1 MRITNKIMQNNA
13 VVNINTNKLLQDKL
27 NTQMTTQSKIV
38 RPSDDPV
45 VAIRAL
51 RLRTNLSEITQYYEK
66 NIPDADSWL
75 KVTEDALNSMTGIV
89 TDMYSNCE
97 SGAKGFLK
105 AEDREKVLENLRQ
118 LRKGVYD
125 TGDAD
130 YAGRNLFT
138 GYRTN
143 VRLSFQND
151 TTIPYKIT
159 EQLTKEN
166 MDSFTYV
173 NKGDLKDIA
182 GNTTEHDVDFSTV
195 NRIRLSYEDL
205 NAGVKPTIKVP
216 IQGSFTDG
224 NQDFE
229 ELKINGNPL
238 EIETMSKT
246 GEEDPNTNP
255 YLKINDPAYANKA
268 IFVPE
273 TGELLLG
280 SNVKAALDVL
290 PKNEEIQISYQKDE
304 WKEGDLRPEHY
315 FACDAVVNGK
325 TIKYNEDYL
334 LSSKKE
340 MDITKQYISYD
351 VGFNQSLRVNTLAS
365 ECFTHNIGRDVDEL
379 ITVTQQTA
387 DMDKLVQKLQ
397 SMVDSG
403 NYDDTTNPSLKDLE
417 TRLAAANKAYTL
429 LNDKCQ
435 KMFEHGMTQMQG
447 YLDQTNLAMTNV
459 GSRSV
464 RLEMVE
470 NRLRSQQTNF
480 KELTVDNEGA
490 DVTELAIQLKSAA
503 LSYDAA
509 LMATGK
515 IVQNSLMNFI

>member
-75 KVTEDALNSMTGIV
+75 KVTEDALNSMTGII

-118 LRKGVYD
+118 LRDEVYS

-159 EQLTKEN
+159 EQLTKGK

-173 NKGDLKDIA
+173 SRGDLDDIT
-182 GNTTEHDVDFSTV
+182 GITTENDVDASTI
-195 NRIRLSYEDL
+195 NRIRLSYGELSD
-205 NAGVKPTIKVP
+205 GMTPTIQIP
-216 IQGSFTDG
+216 TGNLDADG
-224 NQDFE
+224 NKEFGALQV
-229 ELKINGNPL
+229 NGADL
-238 EIETMSKT
+238 VVETMSKNGGT
-246 GEEDPNTNP
+246 DP
-255 YLKINDPAYANKA
+255 YLAINDPANADKA

-280 SNVKAALDVL
+280 SNVKAAIDAL
-290 PKNEEIQISYQKDE
+290 PKSEEIQVAYEKSE

-315 FACDAVVNGK
+315 FACDAQVNGK

-334 LSSKKE
+334 LSTKKE

-365 ECFTHNIGRDVDEL
+365 ECFTHDIGRDVDEL
-379 ITVTQQTA
+379 IQITQETA
-387 DMDKLVQKLQ
+387 DMDKLVQDLK
-397 SMVDSG
+397 SMVESG
-403 NYDDTTNPSLKDLE
+403 KYDDTTNPSLNDLE

-459 GSRSV
+459 GSRGA